1 MTTQTSSS
9 NKPQKVVAL
18 SGSLKKSSWNQM
30 LATQAAGIAE
40 ELGADVVI
48 VSLND
53 YPLPLFNEDIESEDN
68 AAVNDLRAIISGADA
83 LIIASPEYNGSLT
96 PALKNAIDW
105 ISRPNSDRDYQP
117 RYSAQKAAIVSTSP
131 GGLGGI
137 RGLNHLREILTNLG
151 TLVVPSQLAVPVS
164 YEAFNDS
171 GELVNAA
178 TVDRLKSIV
187 SQLLNT
193 TTN

>member
-1 MTTQTSSS
+1 MTAQST
-9 NKPQKVVAL
+9 NNPQKVIAL

-30 LATQAAGIAE
+30 LAVQAANIAE
-40 ELGADVVI
+40 ELGADVVA

-68 AAVNDLRAIISGADA
+68 AAVNDLRAIFADADA

-105 ISRPNSDRDYQP
+105 VSRPNADRGYQP
-117 RYSAQKAAIVSTSP
+117 KYGSQKAAILSTSP

-137 RGLNHLREILTNLG
+137 RGLSHLREILTNLG
-151 TLVVPSQLAVPVS
+151 TLVIPSQLAVPVS
-164 YEAFNDS
+164 YEAFNEA

-178 TVDRLKSIV
+178 TTDRLRSIV
-187 SQLLNT
+187 SQLLKT